1 MMNSRSLLLALGT
14 SLALSGCISFGSKP
28 PPFLLRL
35 TPAQE
40 GAAGTVRTAAAGQA
54 ITVNIPIVS
63 QELMT
68 PRVPVHSGANQ
79 LAYLKDAQWVEMPA
93 SLFSR
98 LVSETISVR
107 TGRVVLDPRQFSLN
121 PGLRLTGTLQSFGLD
136 ADRMEAVVVYDAVL
150 ARSAD
155 SVQTRRFAARV
166 SVAALDGASAAT
178 ALNQAA
184 NQVATEVASWV
195 SPGSAPG

>member
-1 MMNSRSLLLALGT
+1 MKKRSLLLALGAG
-14 SLALSGCISFGSKP
+14 LALSGCISFGAKP

-40 GAAGTVRTAAAGQA
+40 GAAGAARSAAAGQA
-54 ITVNIPIVS
+54 ITVAIPIVG

-79 LAYLKDAQWVEMPA
+79 VAYLKDAQWVEMPSA
-93 SLFSR
+93 LFAR

-107 TGRVVLDPRQFSLN
+107 TGRVVLDPRQFALD
-121 PGLRLTGTLQSFGLD
+121 PGVRLTGTLQDFGLD
-136 ADRMEAVVVYDAVL
+136 GDRMEALVVYDAAL
-150 ARSAD
+150 ARGD
-155 SVQTRRFAARV
+155 RVETRRFAARAPL
-166 SVAALDGASAAT
+166 AAMDGASAAS

-184 NQVATEVASWV
+184 NQVAAEVAGWI
-195 SPGSAPG
+195 G